1 MTEISFDFMTQR
13 LQQFSQLWEEFIH
26 RFDDGLEAD
35 PPSAEDEHKFL
46 QLQLELIRR
55 AQYLMVR
62 MPGGIFDIYG
72 DIVKLFRD
80 SISLKMLKTEPAIR
94 ITAMRTIWHEC
105 QISLNKMGGQLRT
118 RMQESQEVKNKSL
131 FARLTGR

>member
-1 MTEISFDFMTQR
+1 MTEISFEFMTQR

-26 RFDDGLEAD
+26 RFDEGLEAD
-35 PPSAEDEHKFL
+35 PPTDDDEHKFL
-46 QLQLELIRR
+46 QLQLEIVRR

-72 DIVKLFRD
+72 DIMKLFRD
-80 SISLKMLKTEPAIR
+80 SISLKLLKTEPAIR

-118 RMQESQEVKNKSL
+118 RMQESQEVTSKGL
-131 FARLTGR
+131 LARLMGK